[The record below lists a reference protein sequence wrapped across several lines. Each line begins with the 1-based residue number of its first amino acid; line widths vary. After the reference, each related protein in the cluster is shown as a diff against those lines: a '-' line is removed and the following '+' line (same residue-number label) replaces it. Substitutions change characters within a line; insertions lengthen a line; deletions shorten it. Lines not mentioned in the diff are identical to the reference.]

1 MTQRN
6 SGSQYMLLAQTLL
19 RQIGTGVYPP
29 ESLLPTEQ
37 QLCEQFNVS
46 RITVRGAMR
55 ELQAKGIISRR
66 AGVGTRVEATRPRG
80 TFIHVGDSIDDIL
93 QFTKGIV
100 FHTLNVRDCIVDA
113 ALAAELDLPAG
124 QNFIHVTGVRRT
136 HNAPPVVL
144 SQHYV
149 PGLYADVVDQMDGYS
164 ASLADLLAGQRG
176 ETVSEVVQSIDA
188 SRLSAGD
195 ARALESRAGS
205 ATLRTKR
212 WYFGQTGNLII
223 ASISLFPEGRYAF
236 KSRIRRDV
244 HGHAAP

>member
-1 MTQRN
+1 MTQRS

-19 RQIGTGVYPP
+19 RQIASGVYPP

-37 QLCEQFNVS
+37 QLCAQFNVS

-66 AGVGTRVEATRPRG
+66 AGVGTRVEAARPRG
-80 TFIHVGDSIDDIL
+80 TFIHVGDSIDEIL

-100 FHTLNVRDCIVDA
+100 FHTLEVRDVIVDA
-113 ALAAELDLPAG
+113 TLAAELDLPIG
-124 QNFIHVTGVRRT
+124 QKFIRVTGVRRT
-136 HNAPPVVL
+136 ADAPPMVL

-149 PGLYADVVDQMDGYS
+149 PALYADIVDQMNGYR

-188 SRLSAGD
+188 GRLSTRD
-195 ARALESRAGS
+195 ARALEARAGS

-236 KSRIRRDV
+236 KSRIRRDTAGRTV
-244 HGHAAP
+244 P